1 MAVRLYAASV
11 LALDDCLLSVMD
23 IPGVLDALVMDHLS
37 GTVMASGGRG
47 EAERSAP
54 ALGETLRVT
63 MDALAGATH
72 RGTVRIDDLIVIADD
87 GYHLL
92 HPVEM
97 PFDGPLVI
105 YVRLDL
111 GRANLALARHQLSSI
126 TGRLRG

>member
-1 MAVRLYAASV
+1 M

-23 IPGVLDALVMDHLS
+23 IPGALDALVLDHLS

-47 EAERSAP
+47 EVEKSAP
-54 ALGETLRVT
+54 ALGETLRVA
-63 MDALAGATH
+63 MDALAGASE
-72 RGTVRIDDLIVIADD
+72 RGTVRIDDMIVVTDD

-111 GRANLALARHQLSSI
+111 RRANLALARHHMQAI
-126 TGRLRG
+126 TGQLRA